1 MAGVIKKIRIP
12 RENLPPTLVI
22 DPNSRTAFQISNVV
36 STTNSGNPVYEY
48 TTTEA
53 HGLVSG
59 DFVTIS
65 GIVDSVGQTDSE
77 GNPVSTFNFTN
88 APVLTNPTTTTFQIL
103 VDATTTTTYI
113 SGGQVA
119 KNSGLYVVRYRITS
133 EDRNRVSH
141 WSPQYLL
148 APESIVSNPGD
159 RVIENQI
166 SGDSIS
172 VVWELPKDYKNRDKV
187 DLGEFD
193 VYVAWGVSING
204 VGVYQYYSTVTGN
217 SATIN
222 IPLNQLGNRIYQSY
236 KIAIQSRTYP
246 TKRRVAE
253 LTIAETA
260 LSIL

>member
-1 MAGVIKKIRIP
+1 MTGVIKKIRIP

-22 DPNSRTAFQISNVV
+22 DPNSRTAFQLSNVI
-36 STTNSGNPVYEY
+36 STTNAGNPVYEY
-48 TTTEA
+48 TTTEP
-53 HGLVSG
+53 HGLVAG

-65 GIVDSVGQTDSE
+65 GIVDSE
-77 GNPVSTFNFTN
+77 GSSTSIFNFTN
-88 APVLTNPTTTTFQIL
+88 APVLTVATTTTFQIL
-103 VDATTTTTYI
+103 VEATTTTTYV
-113 SGGQVA
+113 SGGQIA

-159 RVIENQI
+159 RVLENQV

-193 VYVAWGVSING
+193 VYVAWGTTING

-217 SATIN
+217 SATVN
-222 IPLNQLGNRIYQSY
+222 IPLDQLGNRVYQSY
-236 KIAIQSRTYP
+236 KIAIQSRTSP

-260 LSIL
+260 LSVL